1 MFLLKNLVSSISKVT
16 QDLGNIV
23 SITPVV
29 NTGSS
34 VNVNV
39 SDINIAN
46 VSTTGLLSNV
56 ISTVTDTVSH
66 TSTDLVSNVVGTV
79 TGTVGSTSPID
90 TVTNII
96 GGVTG
101 GVTGNPLEV
110 VTDIIGGVTGGV
122 VGGTS
127 PISPVIDVVQ
137 GGIDILQG
145 VESLKTEIINTGI
158 DTVADTIIGVL
169 PQAEHPVSEIA
180 DLGTL
185 TFETSRDTVNGALEV
200 VSDLVGG
207 DIQGATENATGI
219 LGTLIQN
226 GSTATGIV
234 TDILGGVTGT
244 IGGVTGGVD
253 GNPLEVITDII
264 GSVTGGVGGDNP
276 LGVVTDIIGGVTG
289 GIIGGGTSPISPVID
304 VVQGGID
311 ILQGV
316 ESLKTE
322 IINTGI
328 DTVAD
333 TIIGVLPQ
341 AEHPVSEIADLGTLT
356 FETSRDTVNGA
367 LEVVS
372 DLVGGDIQ
380 GATENATG
388 ILGTLIQNGSTATG
402 IVTDI
407 LGGVTGTIGGVTGG
421 IGGDNPLGVVTDIIG
436 GVTGGIGGDNPLGV
450 VTDIIGG
457 VTGGIGGDNPL
468 GVVTDIIG
476 GVTGGIGGDN
486 PLGVVTDIIGGVTG
500 GIGGDNPLGVVT
512 DIIGGVTGGIIGG
525 GTSPISPVIDVVQ
538 GGIDILQG
546 VESLKTEIINT
557 GIDTV
562 ADTIIGILPQAEH
575 PVSEIADL
583 GTLTFETSRD
593 TVNGALE
600 VVSDLVGGDIQGA
613 TESATGI
620 LDTLITNGT
629 TATGLVTEIIGGVT
643 GTIGGVTGGDS
654 PLGLVT
660 DLLGGL
666 TGSVGGD
673 SPLGVVTDLLG
684 GLTGSVGGDSPL
696 GVVTDLLGGLTG
708 GVTGGTDNP
717 IGIVTDIVG
726 SLTGGVTG
734 EGSLDVISNLLG
746 GLTGGSLLGGVTSTV
761 SSVTNTTHTI
771 VPTSLLTDNF
781 LENSFNT
788 V

>member
-56 ISTVTDTVSH
+56 ISTVTATVSH
-66 TSTDLVSNVVGTV
+66 TTTDLVSNVVGTV

-158 DTVADTIIGVL
+158 ETVADAVIGVL

-200 VSDLVGG
+200 VSDLVGS
-207 DIQGATENATGI
+207 DIQGATESATGI
-219 LGTLIQN
+219 LDTLITN
-226 GSTATGIV
+226 GTTATGIV
-234 TDILGGVTGT
+234 TGVVGSVTDV

-264 GSVTGGVGGDNP
+264 GGVTGGVDGNPLEVITDIIGGVTGGVGGDNP

-304 VVQGGID
+304 VVQGSID

-684 GLTGSVGGDSPL
+684 GLTG
-696 GVVTDLLGGLTG
+696 

>member
-1 MFLLKNLVSSISKVT
+1 MRNHEHLSHLKSGPDS
-16 QDLGNIV
+16 
-23 SITPVV
+23 
-29 NTGSS
+29 
-34 VNVNV
+34 
-39 SDINIAN
+39 
-46 VSTTGLLSNV
+46 
-56 ISTVTDTVSH
+56 
-66 TSTDLVSNVVGTV
+66 
-79 TGTVGSTSPID
+79 ID
-90 TVTNII
+90 TLITN
-96 GGVTG
+96 
-101 GVTGNPLEV
+101 
-110 VTDIIGGVTGGV
+110 
-122 VGGTS
+122 GT
-127 PISPVIDVVQ
+127 
-137 GGIDILQG
+137 
-145 VESLKTEIINTGI
+145 
-158 DTVADTIIGVL
+158 
-169 PQAEHPVSEIA
+169 
-180 DLGTL
+180 
-185 TFETSRDTVNGALEV
+185 
-200 VSDLVGG
+200 
-207 DIQGATENATGI
+207 
-219 LGTLIQN
+219 
-226 GSTATGIV
+226 TATGIV
-234 TDILGGVTGT
+234 TGVVGSVTDV

-264 GSVTGGVGGDNP
+264 GGVTGGV
-276 LGVVTDIIGGVTG
+276 
-289 GIIGGGTSPISPVID
+289 
-304 VVQGGID
+304 
-311 ILQGV
+311 
-316 ESLKTE
+316 
-322 IINTGI
+322 
-328 DTVAD
+328 
-333 TIIGVLPQ
+333 
-341 AEHPVSEIADLGTLT
+341 
-356 FETSRDTVNGA
+356 
-367 LEVVS
+367 
-372 DLVGGDIQ
+372 
-380 GATENATG
+380 
-388 ILGTLIQNGSTATG
+388 
-402 IVTDI
+402 
-407 LGGVTGTIGGVTGG
+407 
-421 IGGDNPLGVVTDIIG
+421 
-436 GVTGGIGGDNPLGV
+436 
-450 VTDIIGG
+450 
-457 VTGGIGGDNPL
+457 
-468 GVVTDIIG
+468 
-476 GVTGGIGGDN
+476 
-486 PLGVVTDIIGGVTG
+486 
-500 GIGGDNPLGVVT
+500 GGDNPLGVVT

-684 GLTGSVGGDSPL
+684 GLTG
-696 GVVTDLLGGLTG
+696 

>member
-16 QDLGNIV
+16 QDLGNII
-23 SITPVV
+23 SV
-29 NTGSS
+29 NTNVTGGSTVDGHIS
-34 VNVNV
+34 TSGLL
-39 SDINIAN
+39 SDTLSTATNTLTTT
-46 VSTTGLLSNV
+46 TTGL
-56 ISTVTDTVSH
+56 VS
-66 TSTDLVSNVVGTV
+66 DAVGTV
-79 TGTVGSTSPID
+79 TGSIGSTSPVD

-101 GVTGNPLEV
+101 GISGSNPLET
-110 VTDIIGGVTGGV
+110 VTNIIGGVTGGIG
-122 VGGTS
+122 GGTS
-127 PISPVIDVVQ
+127 PISPVIEVVQ

-169 PQAEHPVSEIA
+169 PQTEHPVSEIA

-207 DIQGATENATGI
+207 DIQGATESATGI
-219 LGTLIQN
+219 VETLINN
-226 GSTATGIV
+226 GTTATGIV
-234 TDILGGVTGT
+234 TGVVGSVTDVVGGVTGGVDGNPLEVIT
-244 IGGVTGGVD
+244 DIIGGVTGGVD

-264 GSVTGGVGGDNP
+264 G
-276 LGVVTDIIGGVTG
+276 GVTG
-289 GIIGGGTSPISPVID
+289 G
-304 VVQGGID
+304 
-311 ILQGV
+311 
-316 ESLKTE
+316 
-322 IINTGI
+322 
-328 DTVAD
+328 
-333 TIIGVLPQ
+333 
-341 AEHPVSEIADLGTLT
+341 
-356 FETSRDTVNGA
+356 
-367 LEVVS
+367 
-372 DLVGGDIQ
+372 
-380 GATENATG
+380 
-388 ILGTLIQNGSTATG
+388 
-402 IVTDI
+402 
-407 LGGVTGTIGGVTGG
+407 
-421 IGGDNPLGVVTDIIG
+421 
-436 GVTGGIGGDNPLGV
+436 
-450 VTDIIGG
+450 
-457 VTGGIGGDNPL
+457 
-468 GVVTDIIG
+468 
-476 GVTGGIGGDN
+476 
-486 PLGVVTDIIGGVTG
+486 
-500 GIGGDNPLGVVT
+500 
-512 DIIGGVTGGIIGG
+512 IGG

-562 ADTIIGILPQAEH
+562 ADTIIGILPQTEH
-575 PVSEIADL
+575 PVSDLADL

-620 LDTLITNGT
+620 LDTLITNGSTATGIVNNIIGGVTGGVDGSPLDVITDIIGGVTGGVDGNPLEVITDIIGGVTGGVDGNPLEVITDIIGGVTGGIGGGTSPISPVIDVVQGGIDILQGVESLKTEIINTGIDTVADTIISILPQAEHPVSEIADLGTLTFETSRDTVNGALEVVSDLVGGDIQGTTESATGILDTLITNGT

-654 PLGLVT
+654 SLGLVT

-673 SPLGVVTDLLG
+673 S
-684 GLTGSVGGDSPL
+684 SL

-726 SLTGGVTG
+726 SLTGGVTTG
-734 EGSLDVISNLLG
+734 EGGLDVISNLLG

-771 VPTSLLTDNF
+771 VPTSLLTDSF

>member
-1 MFLLKNLVSSISKVT
+1 MFLLTNLVSSISKIT

-23 SITPVV
+23 SV
-29 NTGSS
+29 NTTVTGSS
-34 VNVNV
+34 SIEGQISTSGLL
-39 SDINIAN
+39 SDTLSTVTNTLTTT
-46 VSTTGLLSNV
+46 TTGL
-56 ISTVTDTVSH
+56 VS
-66 TSTDLVSNVVGTV
+66 DAVGTV
-79 TGTVGSTSPID
+79 TGSIGSTSPVD

-101 GVTGNPLEV
+101 GIDL
-110 VTDIIGGVTGGV
+110 
-122 VGGTS
+122 GTS
-127 PISPVIDVVQ
+127 PIAPVIDVVQ

-169 PQAEHPVSEIA
+169 PQTEHPVSEIA

-185 TFETSRDTVNGALEV
+185 TFETSRDTVNGTLEV
-200 VSDLVGG
+200 ISDLVGG
-207 DIQGATENATGI
+207 DIQGATESATGVVE
-219 LGTLIQN
+219 TLITN
-226 GSTATGIV
+226 GTTATGIV
-234 TDILGGVTGT
+234 TDVVGSITDVVGGVTGGVDGNPLEVIT
-244 IGGVTGGVD
+244 DIIGGVTGGVD

-264 GSVTGGVGGDNP
+264 GGVTGGVDGNP
-276 LGVVTDIIGGVTG
+276 LE
-289 GIIGGGTSPISPVID
+289 VI
-304 VVQGGID
+304 
-311 ILQGV
+311 
-316 ESLKTE
+316 
-322 IINTGI
+322 
-328 DTVAD
+328 
-333 TIIGVLPQ
+333 
-341 AEHPVSEIADLGTLT
+341 
-356 FETSRDTVNGA
+356 
-367 LEVVS
+367 
-372 DLVGGDIQ
+372 
-380 GATENATG
+380 
-388 ILGTLIQNGSTATG
+388 
-402 IVTDI
+402 
-407 LGGVTGTIGGVTGG
+407 
-421 IGGDNPLGVVTDIIG
+421 TDIIG
-436 GVTGGIGGDNPLGV
+436 GVTGGIGD
-450 VTDIIGG
+450 
-457 VTGGIGGDNPL
+457 
-468 GVVTDIIG
+468 
-476 GVTGGIGGDN
+476 
-486 PLGVVTDIIGGVTG
+486 
-500 GIGGDNPLGVVT
+500 
-512 DIIGGVTGGIIGG
+512 
-525 GTSPISPVIDVVQ
+525 GTSPIAPVIDVVQ

-562 ADTIIGILPQAEH
+562 ADTIIGILPQTEY
-575 PVSEIADL
+575 PVSDLADL

-629 TATGLVTEIIGGVT
+629 TATGIINNIIGGATSGDSPLGVVTDIIGGVTGGVSGNPLEVVTDIIGGVTGGVDGNPLEVITDIIGGVTGGVDGNPLEVITDIIGGVTGGVDGNPLEVITDIIGGVTGGIGDGTSPISPVIDVVQGGIDILQGVESLKTEIINTGIDTVADTIISILPQAEHPVSELADLGTLTFETSRDTVNGTLEVISDLVGGDIQGATESATGILDTLITNGTTATGLVTEIIGGLT

-654 PLGLVT
+654 SLGLVT

-666 TGSVGGD
+666 TGSVDGD
-673 SPLGVVTDLLG
+673 SPLGL
-684 GLTGSVGGDSPL
+684 
-696 GVVTDLLGGLTG
+696 VTDLLGGLTG

-734 EGSLDVISNLLG
+734 EGGLDVISNLLG

>member
-46 VSTTGLLSNV
+46 VSTTSLLSNV
-56 ISTVTDTVSH
+56 ISTVTDTVSN
-66 TSTDLVSNVVGTV
+66 TTTDLVSNVVGTV
-79 TGTVGSTSPID
+79 TGTVGSTNPID

-158 DTVADTIIGVL
+158 ETVADAV
-169 PQAEHPVSEIA
+169 
-180 DLGTL
+180 
-185 TFETSRDTVNGALEV
+185 
-200 VSDLVGG
+200 
-207 DIQGATENATGI
+207 
-219 LGTLIQN
+219 
-226 GSTATGIV
+226 
-234 TDILGGVTGT
+234 
-244 IGGVTGGVD
+244 
-253 GNPLEVITDII
+253 
-264 GSVTGGVGGDNP
+264 
-276 LGVVTDIIGGVTG
+276 
-289 GIIGGGTSPISPVID
+289 
-304 VVQGGID
+304 
-311 ILQGV
+311 
-316 ESLKTE
+316 
-322 IINTGI
+322 
-328 DTVAD
+328 
-333 TIIGVLPQ
+333 IGVLPQ

-436 GVTGGIGGDNPLGV
+436 GITGGIGGDNPLGV

>member
-1 MFLLKNLVSSISKVT
+1 MFLLTNLVSSISKIT

-23 SITPVV
+23 SV
-29 NTGSS
+29 NTTVTGSS
-34 VNVNV
+34 SIEGQISTSGLL
-39 SDINIAN
+39 SDTLSTVTNTLTTT
-46 VSTTGLLSNV
+46 TTGLVSDAV
-56 ISTVTDTVSH
+56 STVTGSI
-66 TSTDLVSNVVGTV
+66 
-79 TGTVGSTSPID
+79 GSTSPVD

-101 GVTGNPLEV
+101 GIDL
-110 VTDIIGGVTGGV
+110 
-122 VGGTS
+122 GTS
-127 PISPVIDVVQ
+127 PIAPVIDVVQ

-169 PQAEHPVSEIA
+169 PQTEHPVSEIA

-185 TFETSRDTVNGALEV
+185 TFETSRDTVNGTLEV
-200 VSDLVGG
+200 ISDLVGG
-207 DIQGATENATGI
+207 DIQGATESATGVVE
-219 LGTLIQN
+219 TLITN
-226 GSTATGIV
+226 GTTATGIV
-234 TDILGGVTGT
+234 TDVVGSITDVVGGVTGGVDGNPLEVIT
-244 IGGVTGGVD
+244 DIIGGVTGGVD

-264 GSVTGGVGGDNP
+264 G
-276 LGVVTDIIGGVTG
+276 
-289 GIIGGGTSPISPVID
+289 
-304 VVQGGID
+304 
-311 ILQGV
+311 
-316 ESLKTE
+316 
-322 IINTGI
+322 
-328 DTVAD
+328 
-333 TIIGVLPQ
+333 
-341 AEHPVSEIADLGTLT
+341 
-356 FETSRDTVNGA
+356 
-367 LEVVS
+367 
-372 DLVGGDIQ
+372 
-380 GATENATG
+380 
-388 ILGTLIQNGSTATG
+388 
-402 IVTDI
+402 
-407 LGGVTGTIGGVTGG
+407 GVTGG
-421 IGGDNPLGVVTDIIG
+421 IGD
-436 GVTGGIGGDNPLGV
+436 
-450 VTDIIGG
+450 
-457 VTGGIGGDNPL
+457 
-468 GVVTDIIG
+468 
-476 GVTGGIGGDN
+476 
-486 PLGVVTDIIGGVTG
+486 
-500 GIGGDNPLGVVT
+500 
-512 DIIGGVTGGIIGG
+512 
-525 GTSPISPVIDVVQ
+525 GTSPIAPVIDVVQ

-562 ADTIIGILPQAEH
+562 ADTIIGILPQTEY
-575 PVSEIADL
+575 PVSDLADL

-620 LDTLITNGT
+620 LDTLITNGSTATGIINNIIGGATSGDSPLGVVTDIIGGVTGGVSGNPLEVVTDIIGGVTGGVDGNPLEVITDIIGGVTGGVDGNPLEVITDIIGGVTGGIGDGTSPISPVIDVVQGGIDILQGVESLKTEIINTGIDTVADTIISILPQAEHPVSELADLGTLTFETSRDTVNGTLEVISDLVGGDIQGATESATGILDTLITNGT
-629 TATGLVTEIIGGVT
+629 TATGLVTEIIGGLT

-654 PLGLVT
+654 SLGLVT

-666 TGSVGGD
+666 TGSVDGD
-673 SPLGVVTDLLG
+673 SPLGL
-684 GLTGSVGGDSPL
+684 
-696 GVVTDLLGGLTG
+696 VTDLLGGLTG

-734 EGSLDVISNLLG
+734 EGGLDVISNLLG

>member
-1 MFLLKNLVSSISKVT
+1 MFLLTNLVSSISKIT

-23 SITPVV
+23 SV
-29 NTGSS
+29 NTTVTGSS
-34 VNVNV
+34 SIEGQISTSGLL
-39 SDINIAN
+39 SDTLSTVTNTLTTT
-46 VSTTGLLSNV
+46 TTGL
-56 ISTVTDTVSH
+56 VS
-66 TSTDLVSNVVGTV
+66 DAVGTV
-79 TGTVGSTSPID
+79 TGSIGSTSPVD

-101 GVTGNPLEV
+101 GIDL
-110 VTDIIGGVTGGV
+110 
-122 VGGTS
+122 GTS
-127 PISPVIDVVQ
+127 PIAPVIDVVQ

-169 PQAEHPVSEIA
+169 PQTEHPVSEIA

-185 TFETSRDTVNGALEV
+185 TFETSRDTVNGTLEV
-200 VSDLVGG
+200 ISDLVGG
-207 DIQGATENATGI
+207 DIQGATESATGVVE
-219 LGTLIQN
+219 TLITN
-226 GSTATGIV
+226 GTTATGIV
-234 TDILGGVTGT
+234 TDVVGSITDVVGGVTGGVDGNPLEVIT
-244 IGGVTGGVD
+244 DIIGGVTGGVD

-264 GSVTGGVGGDNP
+264 GGVTGGVDGNP
-276 LGVVTDIIGGVTG
+276 LE
-289 GIIGGGTSPISPVID
+289 VI
-304 VVQGGID
+304 
-311 ILQGV
+311 
-316 ESLKTE
+316 
-322 IINTGI
+322 
-328 DTVAD
+328 
-333 TIIGVLPQ
+333 
-341 AEHPVSEIADLGTLT
+341 
-356 FETSRDTVNGA
+356 
-367 LEVVS
+367 
-372 DLVGGDIQ
+372 
-380 GATENATG
+380 
-388 ILGTLIQNGSTATG
+388 
-402 IVTDI
+402 
-407 LGGVTGTIGGVTGG
+407 
-421 IGGDNPLGVVTDIIG
+421 TDIIG
-436 GVTGGIGGDNPLGV
+436 GVTGGIGD
-450 VTDIIGG
+450 
-457 VTGGIGGDNPL
+457 
-468 GVVTDIIG
+468 
-476 GVTGGIGGDN
+476 
-486 PLGVVTDIIGGVTG
+486 
-500 GIGGDNPLGVVT
+500 
-512 DIIGGVTGGIIGG
+512 
-525 GTSPISPVIDVVQ
+525 GTSPIAPVIDVVQ

-562 ADTIIGILPQAEH
+562 ADTIIGILPQTEY
-575 PVSEIADL
+575 PVSDLADL

-629 TATGLVTEIIGGVT
+629 TATGIINNIIGGATSGDSPLGVVTDIIGGVTGGVSGNPLEIVTDIIGGVTGGVDGNPLEVITDIIGGVTGGVDGNPLEVITDIIGGVTGGIGDGTSPISPVIDVVQGGIDILQGVESLKTEIINTGIDTVADTIISILPQAEHPVSELADLGTLTFETSRDTVNGTLEVISDLVGGDIQGATESATGVLDTLITNGTTATGLVTEIIGGLT

-654 PLGLVT
+654 SLGLVT

-666 TGSVGGD
+666 TGSVDGD
-673 SPLGVVTDLLG
+673 NPLGL
-684 GLTGSVGGDSPL
+684 
-696 GVVTDLLGGLTG
+696 VTDLLGGLTG

-734 EGSLDVISNLLG
+734 EGGLDVISNLLG

>member
-1 MFLLKNLVSSISKVT
+1 MFLLKTLVSSISKVT
-16 QDLGNIV
+16 QDLGNII
-23 SITPVV
+23 SV
-29 NTGSS
+29 NTNVTGGSS
-34 VNVNV
+34 VDGHISTSGLL
-39 SDINIAN
+39 SDTLSTATNTLTTT
-46 VSTTGLLSNV
+46 TTGL
-56 ISTVTDTVSH
+56 VS
-66 TSTDLVSNVVGTV
+66 DAVGTV
-79 TGTVGSTSPID
+79 TGSIGSTSPVD

-101 GVTGNPLEV
+101 GISGGNPLET
-110 VTDIIGGVTGGV
+110 VTNIIGGVTGDIDL
-122 VGGTS
+122 GTS
-127 PISPVIDVVQ
+127 PIAPVIDVVQ

-158 DTVADTIIGVL
+158 ETVADAIIGVL
-169 PQAEHPVSEIA
+169 PQTEHPVSDIA

-207 DIQGATENATGI
+207 DIQGATESATGI
-219 LGTLIQN
+219 LDTLITN
-226 GSTATGIV
+226 GTTATGIV
-234 TDILGGVTGT
+234 TGVVGSVTDVVGGVTGGVDGNPLEVIT
-244 IGGVTGGVD
+244 DIIGGVTGGVD

-264 GSVTGGVGGDNP
+264 G
-276 LGVVTDIIGGVTG
+276 GVTG
-289 GIIGGGTSPISPVID
+289 DIGGGTSPISPVID

-311 ILQGV
+311 ILQGI

-333 TIIGVLPQ
+333 TIISILPQ
-341 AEHPVSEIADLGTLT
+341 TEHPVSDLADLGTLT

-367 LEVVS
+367 LETVS

-380 GATENATG
+380 GATESATG
-388 ILGTLIQNGSTATG
+388 ILDTLITNGTTATG
-402 IVTDI
+402 IVNNI
-407 LGGVTGTIGGVTGG
+407 IGGVTS
-421 IGGDNPLGVVTDIIG
+421 GDSPLGVVTDIIG
-436 GVTGGIGGDNPLGV
+436 GVTGGVGGNPLEV
-450 VTDIIGG
+450 ITDIIGG
-457 VTGGIGGDNPL
+457 VTGGVDGNPL
-468 GVVTDIIG
+468 EVITDIIG
-476 GVTGGIGGDN
+476 GVTGG
-486 PLGVVTDIIGGVTG
+486 
-500 GIGGDNPLGVVT
+500 
-512 DIIGGVTGGIIGG
+512 IGG

-629 TATGLVTEIIGGVT
+629 TATGLLTEILGGVT
-643 GTIGGVTGGDS
+643 GTIGGV
-654 PLGLVT
+654 
-660 DLLGGL
+660 
-666 TGSVGGD
+666 
-673 SPLGVVTDLLG
+673 
-684 GLTGSVGGDSPL
+684 TGSVGGDSPL

-708 GVTGGTDNP
+708 GVTGGDSPLGVVTDLLGGLTGGVTGGVGGDNP

-734 EGSLDVISNLLG
+734 GSGLDVISNLLG

-771 VPTSLLTDNF
+771 VPSSLLTDNF

>member
-16 QDLGNIV
+16 QDLGNVI
-23 SITPVV
+23 SV
-29 NTGSS
+29 NTNVSGGSS
-34 VNVNV
+34 VDGHISTSGLL
-39 SDINIAN
+39 SDTLSTATNTLTTT
-46 VSTTGLLSNV
+46 TTGL
-56 ISTVTDTVSH
+56 
-66 TSTDLVSNVVGTV
+66 VSNAVGTV
-79 TGTVGSTSPID
+79 TGSIGSTSPVDTVTNIIGGVTGGISSGNPLE

-101 GVTGNPLEV
+101 GVT
-110 VTDIIGGVTGGV
+110 
-122 VGGTS
+122 GGTS

-145 VESLKTEIINTGI
+145 VESLKTDIINTGI
-158 DTVADTIIGVL
+158 ETVAGTIIGVL
-169 PQAEHPVSEIA
+169 PQTEHPVSEIA

-207 DIQGATENATGI
+207 DISGATASATGI
-219 LGTLIQN
+219 VETLINN
-226 GSTATGIV
+226 GTTATGIV
-234 TDILGGVTGT
+234 TGVVGSVTDVVGGVTGGVGGNPLEVVT
-244 IGGVTGGVD
+244 DIIGGVTGGVG
-253 GNPLEVITDII
+253 GNPLE
-264 GSVTGGVGGDNP
+264 
-276 LGVVTDIIGGVTG
+276 VVTDIIGGVTG
-289 GIIGGGTSPISPVID
+289 GIGGGTSPISPVVD

-333 TIIGVLPQ
+333 TIISILPQ
-341 AEHPVSEIADLGTLT
+341 TEHPVSEIADLGTLT

-372 DLVGGDIQ
+372 DLVGGDIS
-380 GATENATG
+380 GATESATG
-388 ILGTLIQNGSTATG
+388 ILGTLITNGSTATG
-402 IVTDI
+402 LVTEI

-421 IGGDNPLGVVTDIIG
+421 VGGNPLEIVTDIIGGVTGGVGGNPLEVVTDIIGGVTGGVGGNPLEVVTDIIGGVTGGVGGNPLEVVTDIIGGVTGGVGGNPLEVVTDIIG
-436 GVTGGIGGDNPLGV
+436 GVTGGIGG
-450 VTDIIGG
+450 
-457 VTGGIGGDNPL
+457 
-468 GVVTDIIG
+468 
-476 GVTGGIGGDN
+476 
-486 PLGVVTDIIGGVTG
+486 
-500 GIGGDNPLGVVT
+500 
-512 DIIGGVTGGIIGG
+512 
-525 GTSPISPVIDVVQ
+525 GTSPISPVVDVVQ

-546 VESLKTEIINT
+546 VESLKTDIINT

-562 ADTIIGILPQAEH
+562 ADTIIGILPQVEH

-600 VVSDLVGGDIQGA
+600 VVSDLVGGDISGA
-613 TESATGI
+613 TESASGI
-620 LDTLITNGT
+620 LGTLITNGS
-629 TATGLVTEIIGGVT
+629 TATGLVTEILGGVT
-643 GTIGGVTGGDS
+643 GTIGGVT
-654 PLGLVT
+654 
-660 DLLGGL
+660 
-666 TGSVGGD
+666 GGD

-734 EGSLDVISNLLG
+734 QGGLDVISNLLG

-771 VPTSLLTDNF
+771 VPQSLLTDNF
-781 LENSFNT
+781 LDNSFHT

>member
-1 MFLLKNLVSSISKVT
+1 MFLLTNLVSSISKIT

-23 SITPVV
+23 SV
-29 NTGSS
+29 NTTVTGSS
-34 VNVNV
+34 SIEGQISTSGLL
-39 SDINIAN
+39 SDTLSTVTNTLTTT
-46 VSTTGLLSNV
+46 TTGL
-56 ISTVTDTVSH
+56 VS
-66 TSTDLVSNVVGTV
+66 DAVGTV
-79 TGTVGSTSPID
+79 TASIGSTSPVD

-101 GVTGNPLEV
+101 GIDL
-110 VTDIIGGVTGGV
+110 
-122 VGGTS
+122 GTS
-127 PISPVIDVVQ
+127 PIAPVIDVVQ

-169 PQAEHPVSEIA
+169 PQTEHPVSEIA

-185 TFETSRDTVNGALEV
+185 TFETSRDTVNGTLEV
-200 VSDLVGG
+200 ISDLVGG
-207 DIQGATENATGI
+207 DIQGATESATGVVE
-219 LGTLIQN
+219 TLITN
-226 GSTATGIV
+226 GTTATGIV
-234 TDILGGVTGT
+234 TDVVGSITDVVGGVTGGVDGNPLEVIT
-244 IGGVTGGVD
+244 DIIGGVTGGVD

-264 GSVTGGVGGDNP
+264 GGVTGGVDGNP
-276 LGVVTDIIGGVTG
+276 LE
-289 GIIGGGTSPISPVID
+289 VI
-304 VVQGGID
+304 
-311 ILQGV
+311 
-316 ESLKTE
+316 
-322 IINTGI
+322 
-328 DTVAD
+328 
-333 TIIGVLPQ
+333 
-341 AEHPVSEIADLGTLT
+341 
-356 FETSRDTVNGA
+356 
-367 LEVVS
+367 
-372 DLVGGDIQ
+372 
-380 GATENATG
+380 
-388 ILGTLIQNGSTATG
+388 
-402 IVTDI
+402 
-407 LGGVTGTIGGVTGG
+407 
-421 IGGDNPLGVVTDIIG
+421 TDIIG
-436 GVTGGIGGDNPLGV
+436 GVTGGIGD
-450 VTDIIGG
+450 
-457 VTGGIGGDNPL
+457 
-468 GVVTDIIG
+468 
-476 GVTGGIGGDN
+476 
-486 PLGVVTDIIGGVTG
+486 
-500 GIGGDNPLGVVT
+500 
-512 DIIGGVTGGIIGG
+512 
-525 GTSPISPVIDVVQ
+525 GTSPIAPVIDVVQ

-562 ADTIIGILPQAEH
+562 ADTIIGILPQTEY
-575 PVSEIADL
+575 PVSDLADL

-629 TATGLVTEIIGGVT
+629 TATGIINNIIGGATSGDSPLGVVTDIIGGVTGGVSGNPLEIVTDIIGGVTGGVDGNPLEVITDIIGGVTGGVDGNPLEVITDIIGGVTGGVDGNPLEVITDIIGGVTGGIGGGTSPISPVIDVVQGGIDILQGVESLKTEIINTGIDTVADTIISILPQAEHPVSELADLGTLTFETSRDTVNGTLEVISDLVGGDIQGATESATGILDTLITNGTTATGLVTEIIGGLT

-654 PLGLVT
+654 SLGLVT

-666 TGSVGGD
+666 TGSVDGD
-673 SPLGVVTDLLG
+673 SPLGL
-684 GLTGSVGGDSPL
+684 
-696 GVVTDLLGGLTG
+696 VTDLLGGLTG

-734 EGSLDVISNLLG
+734 EGGLDVISNLLG

>member
-16 QDLGNIV
+16 QDLGNII
-23 SITPVV
+23 SV
-29 NTGSS
+29 NTNVTGGSS
-34 VNVNV
+34 VDGHISTSGLL
-39 SDINIAN
+39 SDTLSTVTNTLT
-46 VSTTGLLSNV
+46 STTTGL
-56 ISTVTDTVSH
+56 VS
-66 TSTDLVSNVVGTV
+66 DVAGTV
-79 TGTVGSTSPID
+79 TGSIGSTSPVD

-101 GVTGNPLEV
+101 GISGGNPLEAVTNIIGGVTGGIGGGTSPISPVVEVVQGGIDILQGVESLKTEIINTGIDTVADTIIGALPQTEHPVSEIADLGTLTFETSRDTVNGTLEVISDLVGGDIQGATESATGVIETLITNGTTATGIVTEVVGSITDVVGGVDGNPLEV
-110 VTDIIGGVTGGV
+110 ITDIIGGVTGGV
-122 VGGTS
+122 DGNPLEVITDIIGGVTGGIGDGTS
-127 PISPVIDVVQ
+127 PIAPVIDVVQ

-158 DTVADTIIGVL
+158 DTVADTIISII

-207 DIQGATENATGI
+207 DIQGATESATGI
-219 LGTLIQN
+219 LGTLVTN

-234 TDILGGVTGT
+234 NNIIGGVTSGDSPLGVVTDIIGGVTGGVGGNPLEVIT
-244 IGGVTGGVD
+244 DIIGGVTGGVD

-264 GSVTGGVGGDNP
+264 GGVTGGVDGNP
-276 LGVVTDIIGGVTG
+276 LEVITDIIGGVTG
-289 GIIGGGTSPISPVID
+289 GVDGNPLEVITDIIGGVTGGVDGNPLEVITDIIGGVTGGIGGGTSPISPVID

-333 TIIGVLPQ
+333 TII
-341 AEHPVSEIADLGTLT
+341 S
-356 FETSRDTVNGA
+356 
-367 LEVVS
+367 
-372 DLVGGDIQ
+372 
-380 GATENATG
+380 
-388 ILGTLIQNGSTATG
+388 
-402 IVTDI
+402 
-407 LGGVTGTIGGVTGG
+407 
-421 IGGDNPLGVVTDIIG
+421 II
-436 GVTGGIGGDNPLGV
+436 
-450 VTDIIGG
+450 
-457 VTGGIGGDNPL
+457 
-468 GVVTDIIG
+468 
-476 GVTGGIGGDN
+476 
-486 PLGVVTDIIGGVTG
+486 
-500 GIGGDNPLGVVT
+500 
-512 DIIGGVTGGIIGG
+512 
-525 GTSPISPVIDVVQ
+525 
-538 GGIDILQG
+538 
-546 VESLKTEIINT
+546 
-557 GIDTV
+557 
-562 ADTIIGILPQAEH
+562 PQAEH

-629 TATGLVTEIIGGVT
+629 TATGLVTEIVGGLT

-654 PLGLVT
+654 SLGLVT

-666 TGSVGGD
+666 TGS
-673 SPLGVVTDLLG
+673 
-684 GLTGSVGGDSPL
+684 
-696 GVVTDLLGGLTG
+696 
-708 GVTGGTDNP
+708 VTGGTDNP

-734 EGSLDVISNLLG
+734 EGGLDVISNLLG

>member
-1 MFLLKNLVSSISKVT
+1 MFLLTNLVSSISKIT

-23 SITPVV
+23 SV
-29 NTGSS
+29 NTTVTGSS
-34 VNVNV
+34 SIEGQISTSGLL
-39 SDINIAN
+39 SDTLSTVTNTLTTT
-46 VSTTGLLSNV
+46 TTGL
-56 ISTVTDTVSH
+56 VS
-66 TSTDLVSNVVGTV
+66 DAVGTV
-79 TGTVGSTSPID
+79 TASIGSTSPVD

-101 GVTGNPLEV
+101 GIDL
-110 VTDIIGGVTGGV
+110 
-122 VGGTS
+122 GTS
-127 PISPVIDVVQ
+127 PIAPVIDVVQ

-169 PQAEHPVSEIA
+169 PQTEHPVSEIA

-185 TFETSRDTVNGALEV
+185 TFETSRDTVNGTLEV
-200 VSDLVGG
+200 ISDLVGG
-207 DIQGATENATGI
+207 DIQGATESATGVVE
-219 LGTLIQN
+219 TLITN
-226 GSTATGIV
+226 GTTATGIV
-234 TDILGGVTGT
+234 TDVVGSITDVVGGVTGGVDGNPLEVIT
-244 IGGVTGGVD
+244 DIIGGVTGGVD

-264 GSVTGGVGGDNP
+264 G
-276 LGVVTDIIGGVTG
+276 
-289 GIIGGGTSPISPVID
+289 
-304 VVQGGID
+304 
-311 ILQGV
+311 
-316 ESLKTE
+316 
-322 IINTGI
+322 
-328 DTVAD
+328 
-333 TIIGVLPQ
+333 
-341 AEHPVSEIADLGTLT
+341 
-356 FETSRDTVNGA
+356 
-367 LEVVS
+367 
-372 DLVGGDIQ
+372 
-380 GATENATG
+380 
-388 ILGTLIQNGSTATG
+388 
-402 IVTDI
+402 
-407 LGGVTGTIGGVTGG
+407 GVTGG
-421 IGGDNPLGVVTDIIG
+421 IGD
-436 GVTGGIGGDNPLGV
+436 
-450 VTDIIGG
+450 
-457 VTGGIGGDNPL
+457 
-468 GVVTDIIG
+468 
-476 GVTGGIGGDN
+476 
-486 PLGVVTDIIGGVTG
+486 
-500 GIGGDNPLGVVT
+500 
-512 DIIGGVTGGIIGG
+512 
-525 GTSPISPVIDVVQ
+525 GTSPIAPVIDVVQ

-562 ADTIIGILPQAEH
+562 ADTIIGILPQTEY
-575 PVSEIADL
+575 PVSDLADL

-629 TATGLVTEIIGGVT
+629 TATGIINNIIGGATSGDSPLGVVTDIIGGVTGGVSGNPLEIVTDIIGGVTGGVDGNPLEVITDIIGGVTGGVDGNPLEVITDIIGGVTGGVDGNPLEVITDIIGGVTGGIGGGTSPISPVIDVVQGGIDILQGVESLKTEIINTGIDTVADTIISILPQAEHPVSELADLGTLTFETSRDTVNGTLEVISDLVGGDIQGATESATGILDTLITNGTTATGLVTEIIGGLT
-643 GTIGGVTGGDS
+643 GTIGGVTGGDSSLGLVTDLLGGLTGSVDGDS

-666 TGSVGGD
+666 TG
-673 SPLGVVTDLLG
+673 
-684 GLTGSVGGDSPL
+684 
-696 GVVTDLLGGLTG
+696 
-708 GVTGGTDNP
+708 GVTSGTDNP

-734 EGSLDVISNLLG
+734 EGGLDVISNLLG

>member
-1 MFLLKNLVSSISKVT
+1 MFLLKTLVSSISNIT
-16 QDLGNIV
+16 QDLGNII
-23 SITPVV
+23 SV
-29 NTGSS
+29 NTNVTGGSS
-34 VNVNV
+34 VDGHISTSGLL
-39 SDINIAN
+39 SDTLSTVTNTITTT
-46 VSTTGLLSNV
+46 TTGL
-56 ISTVTDTVSH
+56 VS
-66 TSTDLVSNVVGTV
+66 DAIGTV
-79 TGTVGSTSPID
+79 TGSIGSTSPVD

-96 GGVTG
+96 GSVTG
-101 GVTGNPLEV
+101 GIDL
-110 VTDIIGGVTGGV
+110 
-122 VGGTS
+122 GTS
-127 PISPVIDVVQ
+127 PIAPVIDVVQ

-158 DTVADTIIGVL
+158 ETVADAIIGVL
-169 PQAEHPVSEIA
+169 PQTEHPVSEIA

-207 DIQGATENATGI
+207 DIQGATESATGI
-219 LGTLIQN
+219 VDTLITN
-226 GSTATGIV
+226 GTTATGIV
-234 TDILGGVTGT
+234 TGVVGSVTDVV
-244 IGGVTGGVD
+244 GGVTGGVD

-264 GSVTGGVGGDNP
+264 G
-276 LGVVTDIIGGVTG
+276 GVTG
-289 GIIGGGTSPISPVID
+289 GIGGGTSPISPVID

-333 TIIGVLPQ
+333 TIISILPQ
-341 AEHPVSEIADLGTLT
+341 TEHPVSDLADLGTLT

-367 LEVVS
+367 LETVS

-380 GATENATG
+380 GATESATGILDTLITNGTNATG
-388 ILGTLIQNGSTATG
+388 IINNIIGA
-402 IVTDI
+402 VTS
-407 LGGVTGTIGGVTGG
+407 
-421 IGGDNPLGVVTDIIG
+421 GDSPLGVVTDIIG
-436 GVTGGIGGDNPLGV
+436 GVTGGVGGNPLEV
-450 VTDIIGG
+450 ITDIIGG
-457 VTGGIGGDNPL
+457 VTGGIDGNPL
-468 GVVTDIIG
+468 EVITDIIG
-476 GVTGGIGGDN
+476 GVTGGVDGN
-486 PLGVVTDIIGGVTG
+486 PLEVITDIIGGVTG
-500 GIGGDNPLGVVT
+500 GVDGNPLEVIT
-512 DIIGGVTGGIIGG
+512 DIIGGVTGGVDGNPLEVITDIIGGVTGGIGG

-562 ADTIIGILPQAEH
+562 ADTIIGILPQVEH

-620 LDTLITNGT
+620 LGTLITNGS
-629 TATGLVTEIIGGVT
+629 TATGLLTEILGGVT
-643 GTIGGVTGGDS
+643 GTIGGA
-654 PLGLVT
+654 
-660 DLLGGL
+660 
-666 TGSVGGD
+666 
-673 SPLGVVTDLLG
+673 
-684 GLTGSVGGDSPL
+684 TGSVGGDSPL

-708 GVTGGTDNP
+708 GVTGGVGGDNP

-734 EGSLDVISNLLG
+734 QGGLDVISNLLG

-771 VPTSLLTDNF
+771 VPQSLLTDNF
-781 LENSFNT
+781 LDNSFHT

>member
-1 MFLLKNLVSSISKVT
+1 MFLLTNLVSSISKIT

-23 SITPVV
+23 SV
-29 NTGSS
+29 NTTVTGSS
-34 VNVNV
+34 SIEGQISTSGLL
-39 SDINIAN
+39 SDTLSTVTNTLTTT
-46 VSTTGLLSNV
+46 TTGL
-56 ISTVTDTVSH
+56 VS
-66 TSTDLVSNVVGTV
+66 DAVGTV
-79 TGTVGSTSPID
+79 TGSIGSTSPVD

-101 GVTGNPLEV
+101 GIDL
-110 VTDIIGGVTGGV
+110 
-122 VGGTS
+122 GTS
-127 PISPVIDVVQ
+127 PIAPVIDVVQ

-169 PQAEHPVSEIA
+169 PQTEHPVSEIA

-185 TFETSRDTVNGALEV
+185 TFETSRDTVNGTLEV
-200 VSDLVGG
+200 ISDLVGG
-207 DIQGATENATGI
+207 DIQGATESATGVVE
-219 LGTLIQN
+219 TLITN
-226 GSTATGIV
+226 GTTATGIV
-234 TDILGGVTGT
+234 TDVVGSITDVVGGVTGGVDGNPLEVIT
-244 IGGVTGGVD
+244 DIIGGVTGGVD

-264 GSVTGGVGGDNP
+264 GGVTGGVDGNP
-276 LGVVTDIIGGVTG
+276 LE
-289 GIIGGGTSPISPVID
+289 VI
-304 VVQGGID
+304 
-311 ILQGV
+311 
-316 ESLKTE
+316 
-322 IINTGI
+322 
-328 DTVAD
+328 
-333 TIIGVLPQ
+333 
-341 AEHPVSEIADLGTLT
+341 
-356 FETSRDTVNGA
+356 
-367 LEVVS
+367 
-372 DLVGGDIQ
+372 
-380 GATENATG
+380 
-388 ILGTLIQNGSTATG
+388 
-402 IVTDI
+402 
-407 LGGVTGTIGGVTGG
+407 
-421 IGGDNPLGVVTDIIG
+421 TDIIG
-436 GVTGGIGGDNPLGV
+436 GVTGGIGD
-450 VTDIIGG
+450 
-457 VTGGIGGDNPL
+457 
-468 GVVTDIIG
+468 
-476 GVTGGIGGDN
+476 
-486 PLGVVTDIIGGVTG
+486 
-500 GIGGDNPLGVVT
+500 
-512 DIIGGVTGGIIGG
+512 
-525 GTSPISPVIDVVQ
+525 GTSPIAPVIDVVQ

-562 ADTIIGILPQAEH
+562 ADTIIGILPQTEY
-575 PVSEIADL
+575 PVSDLADL

-629 TATGLVTEIIGGVT
+629 TATGIINNIIGGATSGDSPLGVVTDIIGGVTGGVSGNPLEIVTDIIGGVTGGVDGNPLEVITDIIGGVTGGVDGNPLEVITDIIGGVTGGIGGGTSPISPVIDVVQGGIDILQGVESLKTEIINTGIDTVADTIISILPQAEHPVSELADLGTLTFETSRDTVNGTLEVISDLVGGDIQGATESATGILDTLITNGTTVTGLVTEIIGGLT

-654 PLGLVT
+654 SLGLVT

-666 TGSVGGD
+666 TGSVDGN
-673 SPLGVVTDLLG
+673 SPLGL
-684 GLTGSVGGDSPL
+684 
-696 GVVTDLLGGLTG
+696 VTDLLGGLTG
-708 GVTGGTDNP
+708 GVTGGTDNPP

-734 EGSLDVISNLLG
+734 EGGLDVISNLLG

>member
-16 QDLGNIV
+16 QDLGNII
-23 SITPVV
+23 SV
-29 NTGSS
+29 NTTVTGGSS
-34 VNVNV
+34 VEGQISTSGLL
-39 SDINIAN
+39 SDTLSTVTNTLTTT
-46 VSTTGLLSNV
+46 TTGL
-56 ISTVTDTVSH
+56 ISDT
-66 TSTDLVSNVVGTV
+66 VGTV
-79 TGTVGSTSPID
+79 TGSIGSTSPVD

-101 GVTGNPLEV
+101 GIDLGTSPISPVIDVVQGGIDILQGVESLKTEIINTGIETVADTIIGVLPQTEHPVSEIADLGTLTFETSRDTVNGTLEVISDLVGGDIQGATESATGVVETLITNGTTATGIVTEVVGSITDVVGGVTGGVDGNPLEV
-110 VTDIIGGVTGGV
+110 ITDIIGGVTGGV
-122 VGGTS
+122 DGNPLEVITDIIGGVTGGVDGNPLEVITDIIGGVTGGIGDGTS

-158 DTVADTIIGVL
+158 DTVADTIIGIL
-169 PQAEHPVSEIA
+169 PQTEYPVSDLA

-207 DIQGATENATGI
+207 DIQGATESATGI
-219 LGTLIQN
+219 LDTLITN
-226 GSTATGIV
+226 GTTATGIINNIIGGATSGDSPLGVV
-234 TDILGGVTGT
+234 TDI

-264 GSVTGGVGGDNP
+264 GGVTGGVDGNP
-276 LGVVTDIIGGVTG
+276 LEVITDIIGGVTG
-289 GIIGGGTSPISPVID
+289 GVDGNP
-304 VVQGGID
+304 
-311 ILQGV
+311 
-316 ESLKTE
+316 
-322 IINTGI
+322 
-328 DTVAD
+328 
-333 TIIGVLPQ
+333 
-341 AEHPVSEIADLGTLT
+341 
-356 FETSRDTVNGA
+356 
-367 LEVVS
+367 LEV
-372 DLVGGDIQ
+372 I
-380 GATENATG
+380 
-388 ILGTLIQNGSTATG
+388 
-402 IVTDI
+402 
-407 LGGVTGTIGGVTGG
+407 
-421 IGGDNPLGVVTDIIG
+421 TDIIG
-436 GVTGGIGGDNPLGV
+436 GVTGGVDGNPLEV
-450 VTDIIGG
+450 ITDIIGG
-457 VTGGIGGDNPL
+457 VTGGVDGNPL
-468 GVVTDIIG
+468 EVITDIIG
-476 GVTGGIGGDN
+476 GVTGG
-486 PLGVVTDIIGGVTG
+486 
-500 GIGGDNPLGVVT
+500 
-512 DIIGGVTGGIIGG
+512 IGG

-629 TATGLVTEIIGGVT
+629 TATGLVTEIIGGLT
-643 GTIGGVTGGDS
+643 GTIGGVTGGDSSLGLVTDLLGGLTGSVDGDS

-666 TGSVGGD
+666 TG
-673 SPLGVVTDLLG
+673 
-684 GLTGSVGGDSPL
+684 
-696 GVVTDLLGGLTG
+696 
-708 GVTGGTDNP
+708 GVTGDTDNP

-734 EGSLDVISNLLG
+734 EGGLDVISNLLG

>member
-1 MFLLKNLVSSISKVT
+1 
-16 QDLGNIV
+16 GNIV

-66 TSTDLVSNVVGTV
+66 TTTDLVSNVVGTV
-79 TGTVGSTSPID
+79 TGTVGSTNPID

-158 DTVADTIIGVL
+158 ETVADAVIGVL

-226 GSTATGIV
+226 GSTATDIV

-244 IGGVTGGVD
+244 IGGVTGG
-253 GNPLEVITDII
+253 
-264 GSVTGGVGGDNP
+264 
-276 LGVVTDIIGGVTG
+276 
-289 GIIGGGTSPISPVID
+289 IGGGTSPISPVID

-333 TIIGVLPQ
+333 TIIGV
-341 AEHPVSEIADLGTLT
+341 
-356 FETSRDTVNGA
+356 
-367 LEVVS
+367 
-372 DLVGGDIQ
+372 
-380 GATENATG
+380 
-388 ILGTLIQNGSTATG
+388 
-402 IVTDI
+402 
-407 LGGVTGTIGGVTGG
+407 
-421 IGGDNPLGVVTDIIG
+421 
-436 GVTGGIGGDNPLGV
+436 
-450 VTDIIGG
+450 
-457 VTGGIGGDNPL
+457 
-468 GVVTDIIG
+468 
-476 GVTGGIGGDN
+476 
-486 PLGVVTDIIGGVTG
+486 
-500 GIGGDNPLGVVT
+500 
-512 DIIGGVTGGIIGG
+512 
-525 GTSPISPVIDVVQ
+525 
-538 GGIDILQG
+538 
-546 VESLKTEIINT
+546 
-557 GIDTV
+557 
-562 ADTIIGILPQAEH
+562 LPQAEH

-684 GLTGSVGGDSPL
+684 GVTGSVGGDSPL
-696 GVVTDLLGGLTG
+696 GV
-708 GVTGGTDNP
+708 GT
-717 IGIVTDIVG
+717 
-726 SLTGGVTG
+726 
-734 EGSLDVISNLLG
+734 E
-746 GLTGGSLLGGVTSTV
+746 LLGGVAGGV
-761 SSVTNTTHTI
+761 PGDRANPMGVVTGWCG
-771 VPTSLLTDNF
+771 
-781 LENSFNT
+781 
-788 V
+788 

>member
-1 MFLLKNLVSSISKVT
+1 MFLLKTLVSSISKVT
-16 QDLGNIV
+16 QDLGNII
-23 SITPVV
+23 SV
-29 NTGSS
+29 NTNVTGGSS
-34 VNVNV
+34 VDGHISTSGLL
-39 SDINIAN
+39 SDTLSTATNTLTTT
-46 VSTTGLLSNV
+46 TTGL
-56 ISTVTDTVSH
+56 VS
-66 TSTDLVSNVVGTV
+66 DAVGTV
-79 TGTVGSTSPID
+79 TGSIGSTSPVD

-101 GVTGNPLEV
+101 GISGGNPLET
-110 VTDIIGGVTGGV
+110 VTNIIGGVTGGIDL
-122 VGGTS
+122 GTS
-127 PISPVIDVVQ
+127 PIAPVIDVVQ

-158 DTVADTIIGVL
+158 ETVADAIIGVL
-169 PQAEHPVSEIA
+169 PQTEHPVSEIA

-207 DIQGATENATGI
+207 DIQGATESATGI
-219 LGTLIQN
+219 LDTLITN
-226 GSTATGIV
+226 GTTATGIV
-234 TDILGGVTGT
+234 TGVVGSVTDVVGGVTGGVDGNPLEVIT
-244 IGGVTGGVD
+244 DIIGGVTGGVD

-264 GSVTGGVGGDNP
+264 G
-276 LGVVTDIIGGVTG
+276 GVTG
-289 GIIGGGTSPISPVID
+289 GIGGGTSPISPVID

-333 TIIGVLPQ
+333 TIISILPQ
-341 AEHPVSEIADLGTLT
+341 TEHPVSDLADLGTLT

-367 LEVVS
+367 LETVS

-380 GATENATG
+380 GATESATG
-388 ILGTLIQNGSTATG
+388 ILDTLITNGTTATG
-402 IVTDI
+402 IVNNI
-407 LGGVTGTIGGVTGG
+407 IGGVTS
-421 IGGDNPLGVVTDIIG
+421 GDSPLGVVTDIIG
-436 GVTGGIGGDNPLGV
+436 GVTGGVGGNPLEV
-450 VTDIIGG
+450 ITDIIGG
-457 VTGGIGGDNPL
+457 VTGGVDGNPL
-468 GVVTDIIG
+468 EVITDIIG
-476 GVTGGIGGDN
+476 GVTGGVDGN
-486 PLGVVTDIIGGVTG
+486 PLEVITDIIGGVTG
-500 GIGGDNPLGVVT
+500 G
-512 DIIGGVTGGIIGG
+512 IGG

-629 TATGLVTEIIGGVT
+629 TATGLLTEILGGVT
-643 GTIGGVTGGDS
+643 GTIGGA
-654 PLGLVT
+654 
-660 DLLGGL
+660 

-673 SPLGVVTDLLG
+673 SPLD
-684 GLTGSVGGDSPL
+684 
-696 GVVTDLLGGLTG
+696 VVTDLLGGLTG
-708 GVTGGTDNP
+708 GVTGGDSPLGVVTDLLSGLTGGVTGGVGGDNP

-734 EGSLDVISNLLG
+734 GSGLDVISNLLG

-771 VPTSLLTDNF
+771 VPSSLLTDNF

>member
-66 TSTDLVSNVVGTV
+66 TTTDLVSNVVGTV
-79 TGTVGSTSPID
+79 TGTVGSTNPID

-158 DTVADTIIGVL
+158 ETVADAVIGVL

-207 DIQGATENATGI
+207 DIQGATESATGI
-219 LGTLIQN
+219 LDTLITN
-226 GSTATGIV
+226 GTTATGIV
-234 TDILGGVTGT
+234 TDVVGSVTDV

-264 GSVTGGVGGDNP
+264 GGVTGGVDGNPLEVITDIIGGVTGGVGGDNP

-407 LGGVTGTIGGVTGG
+407 LGGVTGT
-421 IGGDNPLGVVTDIIG
+421 IG

>member
-1 MFLLKNLVSSISKVT
+1 MFLLTNLVSSISKIT

-23 SITPVV
+23 SV
-29 NTGSS
+29 NTTVTGSS
-34 VNVNV
+34 SVEGQISTSGLL
-39 SDINIAN
+39 SDTLSTVTNTLTTT
-46 VSTTGLLSNV
+46 TTGL
-56 ISTVTDTVSH
+56 VS
-66 TSTDLVSNVVGTV
+66 DAIGTV
-79 TGTVGSTSPID
+79 TGSIGSTSPVD

-101 GVTGNPLEV
+101 GIDL
-110 VTDIIGGVTGGV
+110 
-122 VGGTS
+122 GTS

-169 PQAEHPVSEIA
+169 PQTEHPVSEIA

-185 TFETSRDTVNGALEV
+185 TFETSRDTVNGTLEV
-200 VSDLVGG
+200 ISDLVGG
-207 DIQGATENATGI
+207 DIQGATESATGVVE
-219 LGTLIQN
+219 TLITN
-226 GSTATGIV
+226 GTTATGIV
-234 TDILGGVTGT
+234 TDVVGSITDVVGGVTGGVDGNPLEVIT
-244 IGGVTGGVD
+244 DIIGGVTGGVD

-264 GSVTGGVGGDNP
+264 GGVTGGVDGNP
-276 LGVVTDIIGGVTG
+276 LE
-289 GIIGGGTSPISPVID
+289 VI
-304 VVQGGID
+304 
-311 ILQGV
+311 
-316 ESLKTE
+316 
-322 IINTGI
+322 
-328 DTVAD
+328 
-333 TIIGVLPQ
+333 
-341 AEHPVSEIADLGTLT
+341 
-356 FETSRDTVNGA
+356 
-367 LEVVS
+367 
-372 DLVGGDIQ
+372 
-380 GATENATG
+380 
-388 ILGTLIQNGSTATG
+388 
-402 IVTDI
+402 
-407 LGGVTGTIGGVTGG
+407 
-421 IGGDNPLGVVTDIIG
+421 TDIIG
-436 GVTGGIGGDNPLGV
+436 GVTGGIGD
-450 VTDIIGG
+450 
-457 VTGGIGGDNPL
+457 
-468 GVVTDIIG
+468 
-476 GVTGGIGGDN
+476 
-486 PLGVVTDIIGGVTG
+486 
-500 GIGGDNPLGVVT
+500 
-512 DIIGGVTGGIIGG
+512 
-525 GTSPISPVIDVVQ
+525 GTSPVAPVIDVVQ

-562 ADTIIGILPQAEH
+562 ADTIIGILPQAEY
-575 PVSEIADL
+575 PVSDLADL

-620 LDTLITNGT
+620 LDTLITNGSTATGIINNIIGGATSGDSPLGVVTDIIGGVTGGVSGNPLEVVTDIIGGVTGGVDGNPLEVITDIIGGVTGGVDGNPLEVITDIIGGVTGGIGDGTSPISPVIDVVQGGIDILQGVESLKTEIINTGIDTVADTIISILPQAEHPVSELADLGTLTFETSRDTVNGTLEVISDLVGGDIQGATESATGILDTLITNGT
-629 TATGLVTEIIGGVT
+629 TATGLVTEIIGGLT

-654 PLGLVT
+654 SLGLVT

-666 TGSVGGD
+666 AGSVDGD
-673 SPLGVVTDLLG
+673 SPLGL
-684 GLTGSVGGDSPL
+684 
-696 GVVTDLLGGLTG
+696 VTDLLGGLTG

-734 EGSLDVISNLLG
+734 EGGLDVISNLLG

>member
-1 MFLLKNLVSSISKVT
+1 MNTNVTGGSTVDGHISTSGLLSDTLST
-16 QDLGNIV
+16 A
-23 SITPVV
+23 T
-29 NTGSS
+29 NTLTTT
-34 VNVNV
+34 
-39 SDINIAN
+39 
-46 VSTTGLLSNV
+46 TTGL
-56 ISTVTDTVSH
+56 VS
-66 TSTDLVSNVVGTV
+66 DAVGTV
-79 TGTVGSTSPID
+79 TSSIGSTSPVD

-101 GVTGNPLEV
+101 GISGGNPLETVTNIIGGVTGGIDLGTSPIAPVIDVVQGGIDILQGVESLKTEIINTGIDTVADTIIGVLPQTEHPVSEIADLGTLTFETSRDTVNGTLEVISDLVGGDIQGATESATGVVETLITNGTTATGIVTDVVGSITDVVGGVTGGVDGNPLEV
-110 VTDIIGGVTGGV
+110 ITDIIGGVTGGV
-122 VGGTS
+122 DGNPLEVITDIIGGVTGGIGDGTS

-158 DTVADTIIGVL
+158 DTVADTIIGIL
-169 PQAEHPVSEIA
+169 PQTEHPVSDLA

-207 DIQGATENATGI
+207 DIQGATESATGI
-219 LGTLIQN
+219 LGTLITN
-226 GSTATGIV
+226 GTTATGIV
-234 TDILGGVTGT
+234 NNIIGGVTGGVDGSPLDVIT
-244 IGGVTGGVD
+244 DIIGGVTGGVD

-264 GSVTGGVGGDNP
+264 GGVTGGVDGNP
-276 LGVVTDIIGGVTG
+276 LEVITDIIGGVTG
-289 GIIGGGTSPISPVID
+289 GIDGNPLEVITD
-304 VVQGGID
+304 
-311 ILQGV
+311 
-316 ESLKTE
+316 
-322 IINTGI
+322 
-328 DTVAD
+328 
-333 TIIGVLPQ
+333 IIG
-341 AEHPVSEIADLGTLT
+341 S
-356 FETSRDTVNGA
+356 
-367 LEVVS
+367 
-372 DLVGGDIQ
+372 
-380 GATENATG
+380 
-388 ILGTLIQNGSTATG
+388 
-402 IVTDI
+402 
-407 LGGVTGTIGGVTGG
+407 VTGG
-421 IGGDNPLGVVTDIIG
+421 VDGNPLEVITDIIG
-436 GVTGGIGGDNPLGV
+436 GVTGG
-450 VTDIIGG
+450 
-457 VTGGIGGDNPL
+457 
-468 GVVTDIIG
+468 
-476 GVTGGIGGDN
+476 
-486 PLGVVTDIIGGVTG
+486 
-500 GIGGDNPLGVVT
+500 
-512 DIIGGVTGGIIGG
+512 IGG

-654 PLGLVT
+654 SLGLLT

-673 SPLGVVTDLLG
+673 S
-684 GLTGSVGGDSPL
+684 SL

-726 SLTGGVTG
+726 SLTGGVTTG
-734 EGSLDVISNLLG
+734 EGGLDVISNLLG

>member
-1 MFLLKNLVSSISKVT
+1 MFLLTNLVSSISKIT

-23 SITPVV
+23 SV
-29 NTGSS
+29 NTTVTGSS
-34 VNVNV
+34 SVEGQISTSGLL
-39 SDINIAN
+39 SDTLSTVTNTLTTT
-46 VSTTGLLSNV
+46 TTGL
-56 ISTVTDTVSH
+56 VS
-66 TSTDLVSNVVGTV
+66 DAVGTV
-79 TGTVGSTSPID
+79 TGSIGSTSPVD

-101 GVTGNPLEV
+101 GIDL
-110 VTDIIGGVTGGV
+110 
-122 VGGTS
+122 GTS
-127 PISPVIDVVQ
+127 PIAPVIDVVQ

-169 PQAEHPVSEIA
+169 PQTEHPVSEIA

-185 TFETSRDTVNGALEV
+185 TFETSRDTVNGTLEV
-200 VSDLVGG
+200 ISDLVGG
-207 DIQGATENATGI
+207 DIQGATESATGVVE
-219 LGTLIQN
+219 TLITN
-226 GSTATGIV
+226 GTTATGIV
-234 TDILGGVTGT
+234 TDVVGSITDVV
-244 IGGVTGGVD
+244 GGVTGGVD

-264 GSVTGGVGGDNP
+264 G
-276 LGVVTDIIGGVTG
+276 
-289 GIIGGGTSPISPVID
+289 
-304 VVQGGID
+304 
-311 ILQGV
+311 
-316 ESLKTE
+316 
-322 IINTGI
+322 
-328 DTVAD
+328 
-333 TIIGVLPQ
+333 
-341 AEHPVSEIADLGTLT
+341 
-356 FETSRDTVNGA
+356 
-367 LEVVS
+367 
-372 DLVGGDIQ
+372 
-380 GATENATG
+380 
-388 ILGTLIQNGSTATG
+388 
-402 IVTDI
+402 
-407 LGGVTGTIGGVTGG
+407 GVTGG
-421 IGGDNPLGVVTDIIG
+421 IGD
-436 GVTGGIGGDNPLGV
+436 
-450 VTDIIGG
+450 
-457 VTGGIGGDNPL
+457 
-468 GVVTDIIG
+468 
-476 GVTGGIGGDN
+476 
-486 PLGVVTDIIGGVTG
+486 
-500 GIGGDNPLGVVT
+500 
-512 DIIGGVTGGIIGG
+512 
-525 GTSPISPVIDVVQ
+525 GTSPIAPVIDVVQ

-562 ADTIIGILPQAEH
+562 ADTIIGILPQTEY
-575 PVSEIADL
+575 PVSDLADL

-629 TATGLVTEIIGGVT
+629 TATGIINNIIGGATSGDSPLGVVTDIIGGVTGGVSGNPLEIVTDIIGGVTGGVDGNPLEVITDIIGGVTGGVDGNPLEVITDIIGGVTGGVDGNPLEVITDIIGGVTGGIGGGTSPISPVIDVVQGGIDILQGVESLKTEIINTGIDTVADTIISILPQAEHPVSELADLGTLTFETSRDTVNGTLEVISDLVGGDIQGATESATGILDTLITNGTTATGLVTEIIGGLT

-654 PLGLVT
+654 SLGLVT

-666 TGSVGGD
+666 TGSVDGD
-673 SPLGVVTDLLG
+673 SPLGL
-684 GLTGSVGGDSPL
+684 
-696 GVVTDLLGGLTG
+696 VTDLLGGLTG

-734 EGSLDVISNLLG
+734 EGGLDVISNLLG

>member
-1 MFLLKNLVSSISKVT
+1 MFLLTNLVSSISKIT

-23 SITPVV
+23 SV
-29 NTGSS
+29 NTTVTGSS
-34 VNVNV
+34 SIEGQISTSGLL
-39 SDINIAN
+39 SDTLSTVTNTLTTT
-46 VSTTGLLSNV
+46 TTGL
-56 ISTVTDTVSH
+56 VS
-66 TSTDLVSNVVGTV
+66 DAVGTV
-79 TGTVGSTSPID
+79 TGSIGSTSPVD

-101 GVTGNPLEV
+101 GIDL
-110 VTDIIGGVTGGV
+110 
-122 VGGTS
+122 GTS
-127 PISPVIDVVQ
+127 PIAPVIDVVQ

-169 PQAEHPVSEIA
+169 PQTEHPVSEIA

-185 TFETSRDTVNGALEV
+185 TFETSRDTVNGTLEV
-200 VSDLVGG
+200 ISDLVGG
-207 DIQGATENATGI
+207 DIQGATESATGVVE
-219 LGTLIQN
+219 TLITN
-226 GSTATGIV
+226 GTTATGIV
-234 TDILGGVTGT
+234 TDVVGSITDVVGGVTGGVDGNPLEVIT
-244 IGGVTGGVD
+244 DIIGGVTGGVD

-264 GSVTGGVGGDNP
+264 GGVTGGVDGNP
-276 LGVVTDIIGGVTG
+276 LEVITDIIGGVTG
-289 GIIGGGTSPISPVID
+289 GIGDGTSPIAPVID

-328 DTVAD
+328 DA
-333 TIIGVLPQ
+333 
-341 AEHPVSEIADLGTLT
+341 
-356 FETSRDTVNGA
+356 
-367 LEVVS
+367 
-372 DLVGGDIQ
+372 
-380 GATENATG
+380 
-388 ILGTLIQNGSTATG
+388 
-402 IVTDI
+402 
-407 LGGVTGTIGGVTGG
+407 
-421 IGGDNPLGVVTDIIG
+421 
-436 GVTGGIGGDNPLGV
+436 
-450 VTDIIGG
+450 
-457 VTGGIGGDNPL
+457 
-468 GVVTDIIG
+468 
-476 GVTGGIGGDN
+476 
-486 PLGVVTDIIGGVTG
+486 
-500 GIGGDNPLGVVT
+500 
-512 DIIGGVTGGIIGG
+512 
-525 GTSPISPVIDVVQ
+525 
-538 GGIDILQG
+538 
-546 VESLKTEIINT
+546 
-557 GIDTV
+557 V
-562 ADTIIGILPQAEH
+562 ADTIIGILPQTEY
-575 PVSEIADL
+575 PVSDLADL

-620 LDTLITNGT
+620 LDTLITNGSTATGIINNIIGGATSGDSPLGVVTDIIGGVTGGVSGNPLEVVTDIIGGVTGGVDGNPLEVITDIIGGVTGGVDGNPLEVITDIIGGVTGGIGDGTSPISPVIDVVQGGIDILQGVESLKTEIINTGIDTVADTIISILPQAEHPVSELADLGTLTFETSRDTVNGTLEVISDLVGGDIQGATESATGILDTLITNGT
-629 TATGLVTEIIGGVT
+629 TATGLVTEIIGGLT

-654 PLGLVT
+654 SLGLVT

-666 TGSVGGD
+666 TGSVDGD
-673 SPLGVVTDLLG
+673 SPLGL
-684 GLTGSVGGDSPL
+684 
-696 GVVTDLLGGLTG
+696 VTDLLGGLTG

-734 EGSLDVISNLLG
+734 EGGLDVISNLLG

>member
-16 QDLGNIV
+16 QDLGNII
-23 SITPVV
+23 SV
-29 NTGSS
+29 NTTVTGGSS
-34 VNVNV
+34 VEGQISTSGLL
-39 SDINIAN
+39 SDTLSTVTNTLTTT
-46 VSTTGLLSNV
+46 TTGL
-56 ISTVTDTVSH
+56 ISDT
-66 TSTDLVSNVVGTV
+66 VGTV
-79 TGTVGSTSPID
+79 TGSIGSTSPVD

-101 GVTGNPLEV
+101 GIDLGTSPISPVIDVVQGGIDILQGVESLKTEIINTGIETVADTIIGVLPQTEHPVSEIADLGTLTFETSRDTVNGTLEVISDLVGGDIQGATESATGVVETLITNGTTATGIVTEVVGSITDVVGGVTGGVDGNPLEV
-110 VTDIIGGVTGGV
+110 ITDIIGGVTGGV
-122 VGGTS
+122 DGNPLEVITDIIGGVTGGIGDGTS

-158 DTVADTIIGVL
+158 DTVADTIIGIL
-169 PQAEHPVSEIA
+169 PQTEYPVSDLA

-207 DIQGATENATGI
+207 DIQGATESATGI
-219 LGTLIQN
+219 LDTLITN
-226 GSTATGIV
+226 GTTATGIINNIIGGATSGDSPLGVV
-234 TDILGGVTGT
+234 TDI

-264 GSVTGGVGGDNP
+264 GGVTGGVDGNP
-276 LGVVTDIIGGVTG
+276 LEVITDIIGGVTG
-289 GIIGGGTSPISPVID
+289 GVDGNP
-304 VVQGGID
+304 
-311 ILQGV
+311 
-316 ESLKTE
+316 
-322 IINTGI
+322 
-328 DTVAD
+328 
-333 TIIGVLPQ
+333 
-341 AEHPVSEIADLGTLT
+341 
-356 FETSRDTVNGA
+356 
-367 LEVVS
+367 LEV
-372 DLVGGDIQ
+372 I
-380 GATENATG
+380 
-388 ILGTLIQNGSTATG
+388 
-402 IVTDI
+402 
-407 LGGVTGTIGGVTGG
+407 
-421 IGGDNPLGVVTDIIG
+421 TDIIG
-436 GVTGGIGGDNPLGV
+436 GVTGGVDGNPLEV
-450 VTDIIGG
+450 ITDIIGG
-457 VTGGIGGDNPL
+457 VTGG
-468 GVVTDIIG
+468 
-476 GVTGGIGGDN
+476 
-486 PLGVVTDIIGGVTG
+486 
-500 GIGGDNPLGVVT
+500 
-512 DIIGGVTGGIIGG
+512 IGG

-629 TATGLVTEIIGGVT
+629 TATGLVTEIIGGLT
-643 GTIGGVTGGDS
+643 ETIGGVTGGDSSLGLVTDLLGGLTGSVDGDS

-666 TGSVGGD
+666 TG
-673 SPLGVVTDLLG
+673 
-684 GLTGSVGGDSPL
+684 
-696 GVVTDLLGGLTG
+696 
-708 GVTGGTDNP
+708 GVTGDTDNP

-734 EGSLDVISNLLG
+734 EGGLDVISNLLG

>member
-1 MFLLKNLVSSISKVT
+1 MFLLTNLVSSISKIT

-23 SITPVV
+23 SV
-29 NTGSS
+29 NTTVTGSS
-34 VNVNV
+34 SIEGQISTSGLL
-39 SDINIAN
+39 SDTLSTVTNTLTTT
-46 VSTTGLLSNV
+46 TTGL
-56 ISTVTDTVSH
+56 VS
-66 TSTDLVSNVVGTV
+66 DAVGTV
-79 TGTVGSTSPID
+79 TASIGSTSPVD

-101 GVTGNPLEV
+101 GIDL
-110 VTDIIGGVTGGV
+110 
-122 VGGTS
+122 GTS
-127 PISPVIDVVQ
+127 PIAPVIDVVQ

-169 PQAEHPVSEIA
+169 PQTEHPVSEIA

-185 TFETSRDTVNGALEV
+185 TFETSRDTVNGTLEV
-200 VSDLVGG
+200 ISDLVGG
-207 DIQGATENATGI
+207 DIQCATESATGVVE
-219 LGTLIQN
+219 TLITN
-226 GSTATGIV
+226 GTTATGIV
-234 TDILGGVTGT
+234 TDVVGSITDVVGGVTGGVDGNPLEVIT
-244 IGGVTGGVD
+244 DIIGGVTGGVD

-264 GSVTGGVGGDNP
+264 GGVTGGVDGNP
-276 LGVVTDIIGGVTG
+276 LE
-289 GIIGGGTSPISPVID
+289 VI
-304 VVQGGID
+304 
-311 ILQGV
+311 
-316 ESLKTE
+316 
-322 IINTGI
+322 
-328 DTVAD
+328 
-333 TIIGVLPQ
+333 
-341 AEHPVSEIADLGTLT
+341 
-356 FETSRDTVNGA
+356 
-367 LEVVS
+367 
-372 DLVGGDIQ
+372 
-380 GATENATG
+380 
-388 ILGTLIQNGSTATG
+388 
-402 IVTDI
+402 
-407 LGGVTGTIGGVTGG
+407 
-421 IGGDNPLGVVTDIIG
+421 TDIIG
-436 GVTGGIGGDNPLGV
+436 GVTGGIGD
-450 VTDIIGG
+450 
-457 VTGGIGGDNPL
+457 
-468 GVVTDIIG
+468 
-476 GVTGGIGGDN
+476 
-486 PLGVVTDIIGGVTG
+486 
-500 GIGGDNPLGVVT
+500 
-512 DIIGGVTGGIIGG
+512 
-525 GTSPISPVIDVVQ
+525 GTSPIAPVIDVVQ

-562 ADTIIGILPQAEH
+562 ADTIIGILPQTEY
-575 PVSEIADL
+575 PVSDLADL

-629 TATGLVTEIIGGVT
+629 TATGIINNIIGGATSGDSPLGVVTDIIGGVTGGVSGNPLEIVTDIIGGVTGGVDGNPLEVITDIIGGVTGGVDGNPLEVITDIIGGVTGGVDGNPLEVITDIIGGVTGGIGGGTSPISPVIDVVQGGIDILQGVESLKTEIINTGIDTVADTIISILPQAEHPVSELADLGTLTFETSRDTVNGTLEVISDLVGGDIQGATESATGILDTLITNGTTATGLVTEIIGGLT

-654 PLGLVT
+654 SLGLVT

-666 TGSVGGD
+666 TGSVDGD
-673 SPLGVVTDLLG
+673 SPLGL
-684 GLTGSVGGDSPL
+684 
-696 GVVTDLLGGLTG
+696 VTDLLGGLTG

-734 EGSLDVISNLLG
+734 EGGLDVISNLLG